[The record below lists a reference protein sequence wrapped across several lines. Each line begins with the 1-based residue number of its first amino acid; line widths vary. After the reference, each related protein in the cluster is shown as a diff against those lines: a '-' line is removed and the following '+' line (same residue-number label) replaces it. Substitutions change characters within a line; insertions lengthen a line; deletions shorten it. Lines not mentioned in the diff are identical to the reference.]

1 MSSPDR
7 EATIR
12 ELFARLSAHEWE
24 SAGLLDRRRR
34 GVRAGVRAG
43 GHGHARARRAALVS
57 LYASILGPMF
67 DTFTIAPDEI
77 ILGADPDVAVV
88 TYASDAVV
96 KHNGKPY
103 RNRYVGIFRF
113 RGGEIVAWREYHNPE
128 ETGARPRL
136 AAILECA
143 RLSPACSGRFL
154 GPGLLCSCQGAGGEV
169 RSGDVAGQG
178 LAREG
183 GGSP

>member
-1 MSSPDR
+1 VSSPDR
-7 EATIR
+7 EAAIR

-24 SAGLLDRRRR
+24 SAGLLTTDDVEFELAYAPDFMDMPVR
-34 GVRAGVRAG
+34 GRT
-43 GHGHARARRAALVS
+43 ALVN

-67 DTFTIAPDEI
+67 ESFTIAPDEI

-113 RGGEIVAWREYHNPE
+113 RDGEIVGWREYHNPE
-128 ETGARPRL
+128 ETTRAM
-136 AAILECA
+136 
-143 RLSPACSGRFL
+143 S
-154 GPGLLCSCQGAGGEV
+154 Q
-169 RSGDVAGQG
+169 
-178 LAREG
+178 
-183 GGSP
+183 

>member
-7 EATIR
+7 EAAIR

-24 SAGLLDRRRR
+24 SAGELASDDVEFELAYAPDFMEMPVR
-34 GVRAGVRAG
+34 G
-43 GHGHARARRAALVS
+43 RAALVN

-67 DTFTIAPDEI
+67 ESFTIGPDEI
-77 ILGADPDVAVV
+77 ILGADPDVAVA

-96 KHNGKPY
+96 RHNGRPY

-128 ETGARPRL
+128 EATRAMSEP
-136 AAILECA
+136 
-143 RLSPACSGRFL
+143 
-154 GPGLLCSCQGAGGEV
+154 PGEDRA
-169 RSGDVAGQG
+169 
-178 LAREG
+178 
-183 GGSP
+183 